1 MCEVNR
7 FHACAQ
13 LTLSSAEAWTFIA
26 CTFKNQQCLNPKE
39 ARTKRCSRMAVL
51 KRCAARA
58 SAPYADLKTCA
69 KGEASEAWERAGG
82 LASWDRALRGETVG
96 TTEWVRLDGVLVGPR
111 QMVRVELRASARLR
125 RARASPWRL
134 HRLQMKEGGD
144 PGELT
149 FDPADLPAWSE
160 RVLQAIC
167 TAAAQKPLQR
177 HTPRQLP
184 NACDEV
190 AHMAPPLPWTATWL
204 PQLWPGWV

>member
-13 LTLSSAEAWTFIA
+13 LTLSSAGAWTFIA

-39 ARTKRCSRMAVL
+39 ARTKRCSRTAVL
-51 KRCAARA
+51 KSCAARA
-58 SAPYADLKTCA
+58 SAPFADLKTCA

-111 QMVRVELRASARLR
+111 QM
-125 RARASPWRL
+125 
-134 HRLQMKEGGD
+134 MKEGGE

-177 HTPRQLP
+177 HKPRQLP
-184 NACDEV
+184 DACDEV
-190 AHMAPPLPWTATWL
+190 AQTAPPLPWTATWL

>member
-13 LTLSSAEAWTFIA
+13 LTLSSAGAWTFIA

-39 ARTKRCSRMAVL
+39 ARTKRCSRTAVL
-51 KRCAARA
+51 KSCAARA
-58 SAPYADLKTCA
+58 SAPFADLKTCA

-125 RARASPWRL
+125 RARASPWRPPPSSDEGGWRTGRADIRPRRPAGVVGTRAAGHL
-134 HRLQMKEGGD
+134 HRGRPE
-144 PGELT
+144 
-149 FDPADLPAWSE
+149 AA
-160 RVLQAIC
+160 
-167 TAAAQKPLQR
+167 AAAQ
-177 HTPRQLP
+177 
-184 NACDEV
+184 A
-190 AHMAPPLPWTATWL
+190 AAAA
-204 PQLWPGWV
+204 